1 MQLAAAA
8 STVGFGIERNRDGVL
23 HFAREHTVDEVFE
36 RVERLTMAS
45 DEDSRAVALDI
56 ELDRS
61 GFRISDCFDLRLLAH
76 QFEDAAQDRA
86 RLASLLAHVN
96 ALARAFGRIFHPRI
110 ALEFRARFMRTTTR
124 AVRRRGRVRCT
135 SRSRVRTGSRVVS
148 WRAFVTRRALA
159 RRFVMAWRSL
169 VTRRRALARRGV
181 MAARRSRWRRRDAAA
196 RSFGFAARNA
206 HACLTHAESEHAR
219 SRGAQDFDRDVV
231 LLRAKLRER
240 LPDGFV
246 HCGGGFFD

>member
-8 STVGFGIERNRDGVL
+8 STVGFRIERNRDGVL

-61 GFRISDCFDLRLLAH
+61 GFRITDCFDLRLLAH

-96 ALARAFGRIFHPRI
+96 ALAPASGRDR
-110 ALEFRARFMRTTTR
+110 
-124 AVRRRGRVRCT
+124 VSCRGGP
-135 SRSRVRTGSRVVS
+135 S
-148 WRAFVTRRALA
+148 
-159 RRFVMAWRSL
+159 
-169 VTRRRALARRGV
+169 
-181 MAARRSRWRRRDAAA
+181 
-196 RSFGFAARNA
+196 
-206 HACLTHAESEHAR
+206 
-219 SRGAQDFDRDVV
+219 
-231 LLRAKLRER
+231 
-240 LPDGFV
+240 
-246 HCGGGFFD
+246 

>member
-56 ELDRS
+56 ELDGS

-86 RLASLLAHVN
+86 RLASLLVDVN
-96 ALARAFGRIFHPRI
+96 ALARAFGRILHPRI
-110 ALEFRARFMRTTTR
+110 ELEFRARFMRTTTR
-124 AVRRRGRVRCT
+124 AVRRRVRGRRA
-135 SRSRVRTGSRVVS
+135 SRSRLRTGSRVV
-148 WRAFVTRRALA
+148 ARRALARRSVMA
-159 RRFVMAWRSL
+159 RRFVMAWRS
-169 VTRRRALARRGV
+169 V
-181 MAARRSRWRRRDAAA
+181 MA
-196 RSFGFAARNA
+196 
-206 HACLTHAESEHAR
+206 
-219 SRGAQDFDRDVV
+219 
-231 LLRAKLRER
+231 
-240 LPDGFV
+240 
-246 HCGGGFFD
+246 